1 MNDIDI
7 FDYLNAIDILIGMS
21 DKQLQTLA
29 TKLVDRFPKT
39 ADYFESYLSAAITD
53 KIVSDNGGYSKA
65 FELGIIDEDGKKI

>member
-7 FDYLNAIDILIGMS
+7 FDYSNAIDILIGMS

-39 ADYFESYLSAAITD
+39 ADCFETYLCAASAA
-53 KIVSDNGGYSKA
+53 KIDSENGG
-65 FELGIIDEDGKKI
+65 

>member
-7 FDYLNAIDILIGMS
+7 FDYSNVMGILAGMS
-21 DKQLQTLA
+21 DKQQQTLA
-29 TKLVDRFPKT
+29 TKLVDKFPKA
-39 ADYFESYLSAAITD
+39 ADYFESYLGAALTD